1 MRSSLINE
9 NKPHRITSYIW
20 RTHQSDTRQ
29 VILKTLFGQLII
41 FFLLI
46 FRISHSM
53 HFGRYLFTI
62 QRLITARCY
71 LFFILTPSL
80 SSPITYHKKIFVIH
94 FLTKTGTTR
103 IQLGGQFVFPLSPPV
118 TFLIFIYLF
127 RVRCFVRLTC
137 KSYKFYYP
145 CLLLC

>member
-1 MRSSLINE
+1 MKTNHIES
-9 NKPHRITSYIW
+9 PHTSRERTRVTHQTSYTENIVW
-20 RTHQSDTRQ
+20 TVNH
-29 VILKTLFGQLII
+29 I
-41 FFLLI
+41 FFVDFPNIPLHAFRSI
-46 FRISHSM
+46 FIHNSETYNCEMLFIFHSHPIP
-53 HFGRYLFTI
+53 L
-62 QRLITARCY
+62 
-71 LFFILTPSL
+71 L

-94 FLTKTGTTR
+94 FLTKTGTR